1 MPARLGFVL
10 RSAGAGVCG
19 RGRRVLQV
27 PLQHERW
34 RASRRHV
41 ADDGGQGVL
50 RPPAQRRG
58 LGHGANPH
66 RRAVRALR
74 GVGRRR
80 HPHRLPRVFFGAV
93 RHLRDRRAPG
103 RRRAGRAPR
112 LRAVHRGHETGL
124 HRRGSAGLRG
134 HTPARP
140 RAVGRA
146 AGRVGRGGAL
156 VRELRFHHR
165 RAGAPATRRT
175 HPRYGGHGR
184 HQTQHQAHARLQ
196 RRRHAQLG
204 GRGARAQEGAQ
215 GARGHL
221 RREAPRRQRLG
232 RDGARG
238 ARRLRGRHAL
248 GRGPSGPPRGQ
259 RPAHPLRNRAGHRLA
274 RGAGHGGHRLLGRRQ
289 ARDHLDCRQDCQ

>member
-1 MPARLGFVL
+1 MPARPRFVL
-10 RSAGAGVCG
+10 RPAGAGLRG

-27 PLQHERW
+27 PLQHERR

-41 ADDGGQGVL
+41 ADDGEQGVL
-50 RPPAQRRG
+50 RAPAQGRG
-58 LGHGANPH
+58 LGHGADSH
-66 RRAVRALR
+66 RRVVRAYG

-80 HPHRLPRVFFGAV
+80 HPHRLPRVFLRAV

-103 RRRAGRAPR
+103 RRRGRRAPR
-112 LRAVHRGHETGL
+112 LRAVCRGHEAGL
-124 HRRGSAGLRG
+124 DRRGAAGLRG

-140 RAVGRA
+140 RAFGGA

-156 VRELRFHHR
+156 VRELRLHHR
-165 RAGAPATRRT
+165 RAGAPAARRA
-175 HPRYGGHGR
+175 HSRHGGHGR
-184 HQTQHQAHARLQ
+184 HQAQHQAHARFQ
-196 RRRHAQLG
+196 HRRHAQPG

-232 RDGARG
+232 RDRARG

-248 GRGPSGPPRGQ
+248 GRGPSRPPRGQ
-259 RPAHPLRNRAGHRLA
+259 RPAHPLRDRAGHRLA
-274 RGAGHGGHRLLGRRQ
+274 RGAGHGGHRVLGRRP
-289 ARDHLDCRQDCQ
+289 ARDHLHR